1 MTFKENKMDK
11 ENKKSKKESV
21 EVDQDEPSKTVK
33 RKKEKRKSEASEI
46 SEPKIKKFNI
56 SMKLQQNSVPE
67 PTIENI
73 TPKKGPKIIIAK
85 SKKAPEEDSKPAK
98 KLNKVLVKNDPLLLT
113 YVHSLKMFC
122 CVFRVL
128 SQTYVTINQR
138 PMLCLLN

>member
-1 MTFKENKMDK
+1 MDK

-98 KLNKVLVKNDPLLLT
+98 KLNKVLVKKRSTTTDLCTQSQDVLLC
-113 YVHSLKMFC
+113 F
-122 CVFRVL
+122 
-128 SQTYVTINQR
+128 
-138 PMLCLLN
+138 